1 MAEEITPAATR
12 SAAGWHVMPPR
23 AGHMAGDVRPPGQ
36 TCLARPR
43 GAPQL
48 GERAPPA
55 CKYCL
60 LGRPCTPAME
70 GTRRSCWEALRYAGE
85 NRGDPYT
92 AGLSP
97 AVRPREKGKQDV
109 WTSHRGIVQ
118 RIQASL
124 SVPGHRLICT
134 TMDAWFNRRVP
145 GTGMFDHVGERS
157 SGGSVWTD
165 LLWRRTRQSGR
176 DCRPLSPA

>member
-12 SAAGWHVMPPR
+12 AAAGWHVMPPR

-55 CKYCL
+55 CKCCL

-70 GTRRSCWEALRYAGE
+70 GAS
-85 NRGDPYT
+85 GD
-92 AGLSP
+92 
-97 AVRPREKGKQDV
+97 RER
-109 WTSHRGIVQ
+109 RGIK
-118 RIQASL
+118 
-124 SVPGHRLICT
+124 P
-134 TMDAWFNRRVP
+134 
-145 GTGMFDHVGERS
+145 
-157 SGGSVWTD
+157 SG
-165 LLWRRTRQSGR
+165 
-176 DCRPLSPA
+176 CRPLRDVETDSPERLTPLDRRRTCWVHRDPNPIGGDLVVGVDDPIACRL